1 VVEDGAVDPE
11 ALVSGGRLGFALD
24 LGIGFIDEL

>member
-1 VVEDGAVDPE
+1 VVEDGAMDPE